1 MSRPLITIQTT
12 GLRATAQNLAT
23 LSVALGDQ
31 VVKDAARPAT
41 TVLKDAVAG
50 SIYRG
55 LTEQSGLLRS
65 GLYVT
70 IGKNRGQDRITGYVG
85 ERQVGTGGKSAL
97 AKVAHAA
104 ASRHRRANGSI
115 ADRFGA
121 FYWRFLEFSTEKRV
135 TKSGANRGKPPAT
148 GNVRDAFS
156 AAGVSAIETFRTVF
170 IDRTNEEVSK
180 LPSTKGVP

>member
-1 MSRPLITIQTT
+1 MSRPIITVKTT
-12 GLRATAQNLAT
+12 GLKASAANLAT
-23 LSVALGDQ
+23 LSRVLQDQ
-31 VVKDAARPAT
+31 VTKDATRPAT
-41 TVLKDAVAG
+41 VVLKNAVAG

-55 LTEQSGLLRS
+55 LQERSGLMGR

-70 IGKNRGQDRITGYVG
+70 VGKNRGQDRITGYVG

-97 AKVAHAA
+97 AKVAANAA
-104 ASRHRRANGSI
+104 GRHRRTNGTI
-115 ADRFGA
+115 AEKFGA
-121 FYWRFLEFSTEKRV
+121 FYWRFLEFSTENRT

-156 AAGVSAIETFRTVF
+156 SAGVSAVEKFRSVF
-170 IDRTNEEVSK
+170 IDRTNEEVAK